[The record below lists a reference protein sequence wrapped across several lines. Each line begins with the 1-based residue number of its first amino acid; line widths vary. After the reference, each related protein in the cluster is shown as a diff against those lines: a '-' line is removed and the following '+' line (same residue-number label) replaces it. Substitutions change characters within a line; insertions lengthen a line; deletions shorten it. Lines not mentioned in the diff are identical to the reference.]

1 MRTACG
7 LGYLFNI
14 TLRGNNMALYPI
26 FENFITTI
34 LGQDVAVSTQGKIFI
49 MYGSFIGCAF
59 ILWLLFKLAKWL
71 IFKAFR

>member
-1 MRTACG
+1 
-7 LGYLFNI
+7 
-14 TLRGNNMALYPI
+14 MALYPI

-34 LGQDVAVSTQGKIFI
+34 LGQDVALSAQGKIFI

>member
-1 MRTACG
+1 MRTARG

-34 LGQDVAVSTQGKIFI
+34 LGQDVAVSAQGKIFI